1 MAGGDVLMTAVQ
13 EVAPPRPPVAAPPG
27 FSHHLYTTV
36 PRILAVVVFFGS
48 WQLIVPH
55 LSTALIPTPVEV
67 FETMIDELQG
77 DTAARATVYESF
89 GITFARL
96 GVGLLIS
103 MVLGTAIGVA
113 MGISRK
119 VDAALRDF
127 VYGLLAMPY
136 VIWALLAALW
146 FGFTF
151 KTPVVVVILASIAFV
166 ITNVAEGVR
175 AVPKDL
181 ADMARAFGVSNVQVL
196 RNIVVPSIM
205 PFLFAAFRYAFS
217 LGWKALA
224 VAEVFGSSSG
234 AGWVIRYWFD
244 SRRMDGLFAYLG
256 FFVIFAIVVDFVVFK
271 LIANRV
277 FRWRPKLTPT
287 GKAAA

>member
-1 MAGGDVLMTAVQ
+1 MATLQ
-13 EVAPPRPPVAAPPG
+13 EVAPPRPAPRTSQG
-27 FSHHLYTTV
+27 LRHHLYTTV
-36 PRILAVVVFFGS
+36 PRILAVVLFFSS

-55 LSTALIPTPVEV
+55 LSTALIPTPVDV
-67 FETMIDELQG
+67 LSTMVEELKG
-77 DTAARATVYESF
+77 DTAARATVYDSF
-89 GITFARL
+89 AITFARL

-113 MGISRK
+113 MGVSRRI
-119 VDAALRDF
+119 DAALRDF

-151 KTPVVVVILASIAFV
+151 KTPVVVVVLASIAFV

-181 ADMARAFGVSNVQVL
+181 ADMARAFGVSKSQVL
-196 RNIVVPSIM
+196 RHIVVPSIM

-256 FFVIFAIVVDFVVFK
+256 FFVIFAVVVDYVVFK